1 MLIALLRPSI
11 SIFIQK
17 VQFHETIVNRL
28 VISEKPVNDQSDLRL
43 EMNVKGLQKT
53 IKTKTQTLKTAL
65 KLNKQ

>member
-43 EMNVKGLQKT
+43 EMNFKGLQKT